1 MNPRSTLRSAVVPWA
16 IVPWAAVPWAI
27 VPRAIAPVVLAAAL
41 AAQMAAPSEARADG
55 SLNVLTWCD
64 HEDPTLLQPFEAAN
78 GVKVN
83 FKDISSTA
91 QILAVL
97 GQSKPG
103 DWDVVVMDQTD
114 TGRLAKMGMLSA
126 LDAKDYPFADIPA
139 EIANPKLS
147 SLDGVLYTVP
157 EKFGYNTVAYDK
169 SVVSDDVMSDIEAP
183 WDPKYKNKVAVY
195 DYYVPEIQYVALA
208 IGKDPTAIT
217 DADLPAIK
225 DKLAALK
232 ANAAMVGDV
241 TPVQQALAT
250 GAVDILV
257 GGGEWVTAGLAKDKP
272 NLTYIIPK
280 QGGIRWQQGLGI
292 FATSKQKDLGVK
304 FIQYILSPDGQAKLA
319 TSSCY
324 WGMPANSKA
333 SLTADQ
339 KAILRW
345 DDQPGY
351 IKVSYPYLQMTPEM
365 DQKLQALWA
374 EVMQA
379 K

>member
-1 MNPRSTLRSAVVPWA
+1 MKARLSSRRI
-16 IVPWAAVPWAI
+16 IVWVT
-27 VPRAIAPVVLAAAL
+27 LAAAVTGL
-41 AAQMAAPSEARADG
+41 VHAGAVSPAQADG

-64 HEDPTLLQPFEAAN
+64 HEDAGLLQPFEAAN

-114 TGRLAKMGMLSA
+114 TGRLAKMGVLA
-126 LDAKDYPFADIPA
+126 PLTAADYPFADIPP
-139 EIANPKLS
+139 EIANPKLTS
-147 SLDGVLYTVP
+147 FAGRLYTVP

-169 SVVSDDVMSDIEAP
+169 NAVPDTVMADIQAP
-183 WDPKYKNKVAVY
+183 WDPKYKNRVAVY

-208 IGKDPTAIT
+208 LGKDPTALT

-225 DKLAALK
+225 EKLAALK

-257 GGGEWVTAGLAKDKP
+257 GGGEWVTAGLAKEKP

-280 QGGIRWQQGLGI
+280 QGGIRWQQGLGV
-292 FATSKQKDLGVK
+292 FASSKNSALAVK
-304 FIQYILSPDGQAKLA
+304 FVQYILSPDGQARLA

-324 WGMPANSKA
+324 WGMPANRTA
-333 SLTADQ
+333 GLTAEQ
-339 KAILRW
+339 KSILRW

-351 IKVSYPYLQMTPEM
+351 IKTSYPYLQMTPDF

-374 EVMQA
+374 QVMQG

>member
-1 MNPRSTLRSAVVPWA
+1 MNPRAKRLP
-16 IVPWAAVPWAI
+16 AALPMLLAGT
-27 VPRAIAPVVLAAAL
+27 IAGALTLAAPA
-41 AAQMAAPSEARADG
+41 ARAGG

-64 HEDPTLLQPFEAAN
+64 HEDPSLLQPFEQAN

-126 LDAKDYPFADIPA
+126 LDAKDYPFADIPP
-139 EIANPKLS
+139 EIANPKLT
-147 SLDGVLYTVP
+147 SLDGKLYTVP

-169 SVVSDDVMSDIEAP
+169 SAVGDDVMSDIEAP
-183 WDPKYKNKVAVY
+183 WDAKYKGKIAVY

-208 IGKDPTAIT
+208 IGKDPTAISE
-217 DADLPAIK
+217 ADLPAIK
-225 DKLAALK
+225 EKLAALK

-280 QGGIRWQQGLGI
+280 QGGIRWQQGLGV
-292 FATSKQKDLGVK
+292 FATSNQKDLGVK
-304 FIQYILSPDGQAKLA
+304 FIQYILSPDGQGRLA

-324 WGMPANSKA
+324 WGMPANAKA
-333 SLTADQ
+333 TLTADQ

-351 IKVSYPYLQMTPEM
+351 IKVSYPYLQMTPEL

-374 EVMQA
+374 EVMQ
-379 K
+379 KN

>member
-1 MNPRSTLRSAVVPWA
+1 MKTRLTLSMTMVHT
-16 IVPWAAVPWAI
+16 
-27 VPRAIAPVVLAAAL
+27 AL
-41 AAQMAAPSEARADG
+41 AAVLVGTLPLVAPVSARAEG

-64 HEDPTLLQPFEAAN
+64 HEDASLLQPFEAAN

-103 DWDVVVMDQTD
+103 DWDVVVMDETD
-114 TGRLAKMGMLSA
+114 TARLVKMGLLSS
-126 LDAKDYPFADIPA
+126 LDAKDYPFADIPE
-139 EIANPKLS
+139 EIASPKLS
-147 SLDGVLYTVP
+147 SVDGILYTVP
-157 EKFGYNTVAYDK
+157 EKFGYNTVAFDK
-169 SVVSDDVMSDIEAP
+169 SVVPESAMTDIEAP
-183 WDPKYKNKVAVY
+183 WDPKYKNRVAVY

-208 IGKDPTAIT
+208 LGKDPTAIA

-225 DKLAALK
+225 EKLAALK

-250 GAVDILV
+250 GAVDILF

-280 QGGIRWQQGLGI
+280 QGGIRWQQALGV
-292 FATSKQKDLGVK
+292 FATSKQKDLAIK
-304 FIQYILSPDGQAKLA
+304 FIQYILSPDGQARLA

-324 WGMPANSKA
+324 WGMPANRNATLSA
-333 SLTADQ
+333 EQ
-339 KAILRW
+339 KTILRW
-345 DDQPGY
+345 DDQAGY
-351 IKVSYPYLQMTPEM
+351 IKTSYPYLQMTPEM

-374 EVMQA
+374 QVMQG

>member
-1 MNPRSTLRSAVVPWA
+1 M
-16 IVPWAAVPWAI
+16 
-27 VPRAIAPVVLAAAL
+27 
-41 AAQMAAPSEARADG
+41 
-55 SLNVLTWCD
+55 
-64 HEDPTLLQPFEAAN
+64 
-78 GVKVN
+78 
-83 FKDISSTA
+83 
-91 QILAVL
+91 
-97 GQSKPG
+97 
-103 DWDVVVMDQTD
+103 
-114 TGRLAKMGMLSA
+114 
-126 LDAKDYPFADIPA
+126 
-139 EIANPKLS
+139 
-147 SLDGVLYTVP
+147 
-157 EKFGYNTVAYDK
+157 
-169 SVVSDDVMSDIEAP
+169 
-183 WDPKYKNKVAVY
+183 
-195 DYYVPEIQYVALA
+195 PEIQYVALA
-208 IGKDPTAIT
+208 IGKDPTAIA

-225 DKLAALK
+225 EKLAALK

-280 QGGIRWQQGLGI
+280 QGGIRWQQGLGV

-345 DDQPGY
+345 DDQAGY

-374 EVMQA
+374 EVMQG